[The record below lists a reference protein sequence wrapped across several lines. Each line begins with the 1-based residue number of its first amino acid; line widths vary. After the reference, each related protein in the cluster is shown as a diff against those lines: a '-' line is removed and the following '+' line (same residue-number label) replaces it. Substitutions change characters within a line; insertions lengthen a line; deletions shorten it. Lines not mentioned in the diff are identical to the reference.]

1 MNNNAKNRLIYDR
14 IDCFVERYEYVSSRF
29 PKLRKT
35 YYNKLS
41 DSLLFYRSQLT
52 DVSEEL
58 NALIKKYPYKQP
70 GILIK
75 VFNKFSKKRVQNGS
89 KKTKSD
95 IIRVS

>member
-1 MNNNAKNRLIYDR
+1 MLTL
-14 IDCFVERYEYVSSRF
+14 DCFVERYEYVSSRF
-29 PKLRKT
+29 PKLRKI

-70 GILIK
+70 RILIK
-75 VFNKFSKKRVQNGS
+75 VFNKFSKKKGTERFEEN
-89 KKTKSD
+89 KNL
-95 IIRVS
+95 ILFE

>member
-1 MNNNAKNRLIYDR
+1 MLTL
-14 IDCFVERYEYVSSRF
+14 DCFVERYEYVSSRF

-75 VFNKFSKKRVQNGS
+75 VFNKFSKKKGYRTVRRKQ
-89 KKTKSD
+89 KSD

>member
-1 MNNNAKNRLIYDR
+1 MIYDR

-58 NALIKKYPYKQP
+58 NALIKKYPYKQT

-89 KKTKSD
+89 KKTK
-95 IIRVS
+95 I

>member
-1 MNNNAKNRLIYDR
+1 MLTL
-14 IDCFVERYEYVSSRF
+14 DCFVERYEYVSSRF

-58 NALIKKYPYKQP
+58 SALIKKYPYKQP
-70 GILIK
+70 GILTK
-75 VFNKFSKKRVQNGS
+75 VFNKFSNQKHTERSAENKNL
-89 KKTKSD
+89 
-95 IIRVS
+95 ILFE